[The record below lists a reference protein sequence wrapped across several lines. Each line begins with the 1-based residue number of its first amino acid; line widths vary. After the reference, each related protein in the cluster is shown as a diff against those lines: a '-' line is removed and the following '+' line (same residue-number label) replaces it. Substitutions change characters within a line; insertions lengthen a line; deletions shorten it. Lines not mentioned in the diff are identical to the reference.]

1 MLKNKSG
8 GIYVEAALVM
18 PAAFLIALALIAL
31 TLFFYNELGM
41 QVREH
46 REVLAAIEDSKQA
59 HYLRAQ
65 AALSAALER
74 EQA

>member
-18 PAAFLIALALIAL
+18 PSAFLIALALIAL
-31 TLFFYNELGM
+31 TLFFYNELGT
-41 QVREH
+41 QVRQH
-46 REVLAAIEDSKQA
+46 REELAAIEDSRQA

-65 AALSAALER
+65 AALTAALER